1 MAGERERAIVIGAG
15 VNGLVAALYLAREG
29 RAPLVL
35 ERAATVGGIASTEEF
50 LPGFRA
56 SMVAP
61 LAGPV
66 TPRVLADAGLGGYGL
81 EWLESPVRVF
91 LPSPE
96 GRGIVLFS
104 DPEKCAAE
112 IARVSPGDADRYREA
127 RAALEAM
134 APFFVRVLETT
145 PPAVDDLSGMEL
157 FRAAKLGLR
166 LRRLG
171 KKNMLRVLRWLP
183 MPSADLASEWFETEA
198 LRAAVAARGVFAA
211 RLGPRSPGTAA
222 RLLFQVAPGGD
233 PFGPVVVP
241 RGGMGALSE
250 ALAKAARAAGAQIRT
265 EVEVQRILVK
275 DGRVAGVALSGG
287 EEIACRTV
295 VSGADPVR
303 TLVGMVDPA
312 HLSTGVLQKIRH
324 YRIDGSAALVHLALD
339 GLPNFRG
346 VERDGTSTPVAL
358 AGRIQI
364 GGSVDAIEHA
374 FDDGKYGRLSSEPL
388 LEVTIPT
395 VLDPSLAPEGK
406 HVLSAWVQFAP
417 YTLREGNWTD
427 QRDGLLQSTLRSL
440 ETFAPGISS
449 LVHGARVLTPADL
462 ETSYA
467 LTGGH
472 VFHGDLAM
480 DQMYSMRPIF
490 GCGGYRGPVPGLYFC
505 GSGTHPGIGVTGASG
520 LNAAREIL
528 SDLRRGSNR

>member
-1 MAGERERAIVIGAG
+1 VAGERERPIVVGAG
-15 VNGLVAALYLAREG
+15 VNGLVAAFYLAREG
-29 RAPLVL
+29 RAPLVV
-35 ERAATVGGIASTEEF
+35 ERASTVGGIASTGEI

-61 LAGPV
+61 LAGPL
-66 TPRVLADAGLGGYGL
+66 TPRVLADTGLAGHGL
-81 EWLESPVRVF
+81 EWLESPVRVY
-91 LPSPE
+91 LPSAE
-96 GRGIVLFS
+96 GRGIALFS

-112 IARVSPGDADRYREA
+112 ISRVSPKDAERYREA

-134 APFFVRVLETT
+134 AAFFVRVLETT
-145 PPAVDDLSGMEL
+145 PPAVENLSGTEL
-157 FRAAKLGLR
+157 FRSARLGLA

-171 KKNMLRVLRWLP
+171 KKNMLRALRWLP
-183 MPSADLASEWFETEA
+183 MPVADLASEWFESEP
-198 LRAAVAARGVFAA
+198 LRAAVAARGIFAA
-211 RLGPRSPGTAA
+211 KLGPRSPGTAA
-222 RLLFQVAPGGD
+222 RLLFQVAPWGD
-233 PFGPVVVP
+233 PFAPVVVP

-275 DGRVAGVALSGG
+275 DGRVAGVALAGG
-287 EEIACRTV
+287 EEITGRTV
-295 VSGADPVR
+295 ISGADPVR
-303 TLVGMVDPA
+303 TLVGLIDPA

-339 GLPNFRG
+339 GLPRFRG
-346 VERDGTSTPVAL
+346 LDDGGSSAAPMAL

-364 GGSVDAIEHA
+364 GGSVDALERA
-374 FDDGKYGRLSSEPL
+374 FDDGKYGRLSSEPF

-417 YTLREGNWTD
+417 CALREGNWTER
-427 QRDGLLQSTLRSL
+427 RDELLQATLRSL
-440 ETFAPGISS
+440 ENYAPGISS

-462 ETSYA
+462 EFSYA

-490 GCGGYRGPVPGLYFC
+490 GCGCYRGPLPGLYFC

-528 SDLRRGSNR
+528 TDLRRGSS

>member
-1 MAGERERAIVIGAG
+1 VASDRERPIVIGAG
-15 VNGLVAALYLAREG
+15 VNGLVAAFYLAREG
-29 RAPLVL
+29 RAPIVL
-35 ERAATVGGIASTEEF
+35 ERAAQVGGVASTEEF

-66 TPRVLADAGLGGYGL
+66 TPRVLADAELAGHGL
-81 EWLESPVRVF
+81 EWLESPVRAF

-104 DPEKCAAE
+104 DAEKCAAE
-112 IARVSPGDADRYREA
+112 IARFSPADAERYREA
-127 RAALEAM
+127 RRALEAM

-145 PPAVDDLSGMEL
+145 PPAVENLSGPEL
-157 FRAAKLGLR
+157 FRAAKLGLA

-171 KKNMLRVLRWLP
+171 KKNMLRALRWLP
-183 MPSADLASEWFETEA
+183 MPVADLASEWFETEP
-198 LRAAVAARGVFAA
+198 LRAAVAARGIFAA

-222 RLLFQVAPGGD
+222 RLLFQVAPWGD
-233 PFGPVVVP
+233 PFAPVVVP

-250 ALAKAARAAGAQIRT
+250 ALAKAARAVGAQIRT
-265 EVEVQRILVK
+265 EVQVERILVK
-275 DGRVAGVALSGG
+275 DGHVAGVALTGG
-287 EEIACRTV
+287 EEIAGRTV

-303 TLVGMVDPA
+303 TLLGLIDPA

-324 YRIDGSAALVHLALD
+324 YRIDGGAALVHLALD
-339 GLPNFRG
+339 GLPRFRG
-346 VERDGTSTPVAL
+346 LDADGSSSAPPAL

-364 GGSVDAIEHA
+364 GASVDALERA
-374 FDDGKYGRLSSEPL
+374 FDHAKYGQISGEPY

-395 VLDPSLAPEGK
+395 VLDPSLAPAGK
-406 HVLSAWVQFAP
+406 HILSAWLQFAP
-417 YTLREGNWTD
+417 CTLREGNWTD
-427 QRDGLLQSTLRSL
+427 RRDDLLQATLRSL
-440 ETFAPGISS
+440 ENCAPGISS
-449 LVHGARVLTPADL
+449 LVHGARILTPADL

-490 GCGGYRGPVPGLYFC
+490 GHGCYRGPVPGLYFC
-505 GSGTHPGIGVTGASG
+505 GAGTHPGIGVTGASG
-520 LNAAREIL
+520 LNAAREVL
-528 SDLRRGSNR
+528 TDLRRGSA

>member
-1 MAGERERAIVIGAG
+1 VASERERTIVIGAG
-15 VNGLVAALYLAREG
+15 VNGLVAAFYLAREG

-35 ERAATVGGIASTEEF
+35 ERAAAVGGIATTEEF

-61 LAGPV
+61 LAGPLV
-66 TPRVLADAGLGGYGL
+66 PRVRDDMALAGHGL
-81 EWLESPVRVF
+81 EWLESPVRLF
-91 LPSPE
+91 LPSAD

-104 DPEKCAAE
+104 DPEKCGAE
-112 IARVSPGDADRYREA
+112 IARVSPADAERYRET
-127 RAALEAM
+127 REALEAM
-134 APFFVRVLETT
+134 SGFFLRVLETT

-171 KKNMLRVLRWLP
+171 KKNMLRALRWLP
-183 MPSADLASEWFETEA
+183 MPAADLAAEWFDTEP
-198 LRAAVAARGVFAA
+198 LRAAVAARAIFAA

-222 RLLFQVAPGGD
+222 RLLFQVAPWGD
-233 PFGPVVVP
+233 PFAPAVVP

-275 DGRVAGVALSGG
+275 DGRVAGVALSSG
-287 EEIACRTV
+287 EEVAGRAV

-303 TLVGMVDPA
+303 TLARMVDPA
-312 HLSTGVLQKIRH
+312 YLPAAVHQKIRH

-339 GLPNFRG
+339 GLPCFHG
-346 VERDGTSTPVAL
+346 VDEPGSSAAPVAL

-364 GGSVDAIEHA
+364 GASVDALEHA
-374 FDDGKYGRLSSEPL
+374 FDDAKYGRFSAEPL
-388 LEVTIPT
+388 LEITIPT

-417 YTLREGNWTD
+417 YSLREGNWTD
-427 QRDGLLQSTLRSL
+427 RRDDLLKATLRSL
-440 ETFAPGISS
+440 ENYAPGISS
-449 LVHGARVLTPADL
+449 LVHGARVLSPADL
-462 ETSYA
+462 ESSYA

-490 GCGGYRGPVPGLYFC
+490 GCGCYRGPIPGLFFC

-520 LNAAREIL
+520 LNAAREVL
-528 SDLRRGSNR
+528 TDLRRGTR